1 MKVIW
6 VTLALLGNLGVLH
19 AQNKFSANAEL
30 PGHIK
35 SVSGKVVLVADFTHK
50 DTEGKIPVYLI
61 NGSEKSIKLMAQDG
75 DVYLKLETR
84 DDGGK
89 WRRAQPHA
97 FSWCGNSYMNSP
109 ELTAG
114 HFMKITG
121 YQPAK
126 GKPGKQRKI
135 RYALYQRDLYLTT
148 KPGMGVVLEK
158 DIDLASR
165 DAMAVDWGS
174 FEFVSQVALGEI
186 VLKNEMDHIKD
197 LQASAIYKLGELSFD
212 KAKSLEV
219 LKKVR
224 EKFPKHREIVN
235 QAIQSMQQRAKKEL
249 NIEK

>member
-84 DDGGK
+84 DEDGK

-97 FSWCGNSYMNSP
+97 FSWCGNSYY
-109 ELTAG
+109 EETL
-114 HFMKITG
+114 
-121 YQPAK
+121 
-126 GKPGKQRKI
+126 
-135 RYALYQRDLYLTT
+135 L
-148 KPGMGVVLEK
+148 
-158 DIDLASR
+158 
-165 DAMAVDWGS
+165 
-174 FEFVSQVALGEI
+174 
-186 VLKNEMDHIKD
+186 
-197 LQASAIYKLGELSFD
+197 
-212 KAKSLEV
+212 
-219 LKKVR
+219 
-224 EKFPKHREIVN
+224 PKHSIHFDFPLFEGTVKTKMC
-235 QAIQSMQQRAKKEL
+235 AIIDYQVKVSRAGTEPA
-249 NIEK
+249 IS